1 MTSTAPAQL
10 LRKEF
15 PLTIE
20 SVKEAPSGDGGVDV
34 FDGLASVYDVID
46 LHGDVIVRGAF
57 EDTLR
62 RRGDERVL
70 LYQHDIHRPIG
81 TASFRDS
88 EQALL
93 TTGHANREVQDARE
107 AMALVRQKAIKGLSI
122 GFNITG
128 EEWEGGIRHITGVD
142 LWEVSVVTFPANPLA
157 NITEAKS
164 AADALQELRAAHAVK
179 AGAARLKAG
188 EPLTAEQVR
197 QLEAA
202 MEILSSILSAP
213 ADEDEAEEPSDT
225 LTAKGVED
233 MLAPLLTEI
242 RSRKA

>member
-1 MTSTAPAQL
+1 MTFTAPGKL
-10 LRKEF
+10 VRKEF
-15 PLTIE
+15 SLAIE
-20 SVKEAPSGDGGVDV
+20 NVKEAPEEGVTIDV

-46 LHGDVIVRGAF
+46 LHGDVITRGAF
-57 EDTLR
+57 AETLQ
-62 RRGDERVL
+62 RRGPERVL

-81 TASFRDS
+81 TAMFKDG

-122 GFNITG
+122 GFNITS

-164 AADALQELRAAHAVK
+164 ASEALLELRAAHVVK
-179 AGAARLKAG
+179 QGNAALAAGV
-188 EPLTAEQVR
+188 PLTKAQHAT
-197 QLEAA
+197 LAAA
-202 MEILSSILSAP
+202 MEILSAVLAAP
-213 ADEDEAEEPSDT
+213 VAEDEEPSDT
-225 LTAKGVED
+225 LTAKGIED
-233 MLAPLLTEI
+233 MLDPLLTDI
-242 RSRKA
+242 RSHRKA